1 MARFKLVISSQ
12 DGSAK
17 TVDLE
22 GARAQPL
29 VGKRVGESLDG
40 SIAGVD
46 GKLLITGG
54 SDKDG
59 YPVRGDVHG
68 GARKAIIL
76 SGGPGFNPTLKG
88 ERRRKSVRGN
98 IITDN
103 LIQINIKLIEEP
115 TAKAKKPTAK
125 AKKPTAKAKKPT
137 AKAKKKEAYSKS
149 KEAYSKSKEENDENV
164 DS

>member
-1 MARFKLVISSQ
+1 MARFKLVISSP

-22 GARAQPL
+22 GARAQTL
-29 VGKRVGESLDG
+29 VGKRVGETLDG

-76 SGGPGFNPTLKG
+76 SGGTGFNPTLKG
-88 ERRRKSVRGN
+88 ERRRKAVRGN
-98 IITDN
+98 VITDN
-103 LIQINIKLIEEP
+103 LIQINIKAIEEP
-115 TAKAKKPTAK
+115 TTKAKKPTTK
-125 AKKPTAKAKKPT
+125 AKKPTT
-137 AKAKKKEAYSKS
+137 KAKKKTTK
-149 KEAYSKSKEENDENV
+149 K
-164 DS
+164 

>member
-1 MARFKLVISSQ
+1 MARFKLIISSA

-29 VGKRVGESLDG
+29 VGMRIGETLDG

-98 IITDN
+98 
-103 LIQINIKLIEEP
+103 KP
-115 TAKAKKPTAK
+115 TTKAKKPTTK
-125 AKKPTAKAKKPT
+125 AKKPTTKAKKPT
-137 AKAKKKEAYSKS
+137 TKAKKPTTKAKKPTTKAKKKTTK
-149 KEAYSKSKEENDENV
+149 K
-164 DS
+164 

>member
-1 MARFKLVISSQ
+1 VGYLKRLIRAAHSINWNTTEGEKREMARFKLVISSQ

-29 VGKRVGESLDG
+29 VGKRVGETLDG
-40 SIAGVD
+40 SIAEVD

-68 GARKAIIL
+68 GARKTIIL
-76 SGGPGFNPTLKG
+76 SGGTGFNPTLKG
-88 ERRRKSVRGN
+88 ERRRKTVRGN
-98 IITDN
+98 VITDN
-103 LIQINIKLIEEP
+103 LIQINMKEIKEP
-115 TAKAKKPTAK
+115 TG
-125 AKKPTAKAKKPT
+125 
-137 AKAKKKEAYSKS
+137 KAKKKTTRK
-149 KEAYSKSKEENDENV
+149 KTVKKKTKKTTKK
-164 DS
+164 